1 MTQRNHL
8 YRFLMLLS
16 LFLLVVF
23 QAYWLRKVYQEQ
35 KELLNK
41 EIDNIFVQGVR
52 DMQDSIF
59 RAGML
64 YIGKR
69 DSTDVRQK
77 TIIVIGF
84 DSLADSRAAASPN
97 FQSRI
102 AINQRFFFRLDS
114 SRGHHERT
122 EPHVSLKAASEP
134 ESRLQR
140 RERFFL
146 NALAAV
152 REQPTDSEKTTAAVA
167 DIFSDTL
174 HLGNLQSRVQGDMA
188 RAGLNMPVKISREGQ
203 IPNFPGAS
211 GIVTFYPAG
220 MPPVHLYVARASG
233 SAPFLFRKMVPSLL
247 FAFFLIGITFVSFLL
262 IFRSLQEQHKLAK
275 LKNDFIGNITHELKT
290 PISTVSVA
298 LEALQNFQV
307 LENQEKTRE
316 YLSISQHELQR
327 LSILVDRVLK
337 MSMFENKTLQLHKE
351 RFDIRAAL
359 EKILQSMGLQFEK
372 VNARVQLI
380 VEGEHFMIEGDP
392 VHLTNVFYNL
402 LDNALKYS
410 PSSPDVEIGLR
421 ESNGMVQVS
430 VKDKGIGIEK
440 EYQDKI
446 FEQFF
451 RAPQEGNR
459 HNTKGYGLGLSYVSE
474 VVRSHHGE
482 ISVKSVPGKGST
494 FTVRVPRH
502 QVAA

>member
-1 MTQRNHL
+1 MAWGICPHPAPGHSRQNLLNAITMTQRNHL

-69 DSTDVRQK
+69 DSTDGRQK

-152 REQPTDSEKTTAAVA
+152 REQPADSEKTTAAVA

-211 GIVTFYPAG
+211 GIVTFW
-220 MPPVHLYVARASG
+220 
-233 SAPFLFRKMVPSLL
+233 
-247 FAFFLIGITFVSFLL
+247 
-262 IFRSLQEQHKLAK
+262 
-275 LKNDFIGNITHELKT
+275 
-290 PISTVSVA
+290 STC
-298 LEALQNFQV
+298 
-307 LENQEKTRE
+307 
-316 YLSISQHELQR
+316 
-327 LSILVDRVLK
+327 
-337 MSMFENKTLQLHKE
+337 M
-351 RFDIRAAL
+351 
-359 EKILQSMGLQFEK
+359 
-372 VNARVQLI
+372 
-380 VEGEHFMIEGDP
+380 
-392 VHLTNVFYNL
+392 
-402 LDNALKYS
+402 
-410 PSSPDVEIGLR
+410 
-421 ESNGMVQVS
+421 
-430 VKDKGIGIEK
+430 
-440 EYQDKI
+440 
-446 FEQFF
+446 
-451 RAPQEGNR
+451 
-459 HNTKGYGLGLSYVSE
+459 
-474 VVRSHHGE
+474 
-482 ISVKSVPGKGST
+482 
-494 FTVRVPRH
+494 
-502 QVAA
+502 